1 MEVTQSRRVSL
12 FNFDNVLQHVKSAM
26 CNSKQQSFYNFSY
39 VSFKR
44 TFSLTVGRLTFTSSF
59 RGVSTWITATPLSCR
74 SPQRL
79 PQSPCWTLAEES
91 RRRRGVQAAGTSLQ
105 QLSRGRGEKWSKGE
119 RKWRGGWGRRLMCE
133 EGRKQ
138 IRWNG
143 EGARKY
149 EGKPHWVWRDEKR
162 SFSLQKE
169 LMEI

>member
-119 RKWRGGWGRRLMCE
+119 RKWRE